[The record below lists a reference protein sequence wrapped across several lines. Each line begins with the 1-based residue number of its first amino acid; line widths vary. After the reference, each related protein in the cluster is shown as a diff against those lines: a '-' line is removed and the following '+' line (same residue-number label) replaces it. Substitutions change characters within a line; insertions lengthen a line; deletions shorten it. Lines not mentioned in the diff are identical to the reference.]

1 MEFEIKGQQYRSG
14 KLDAF
19 KQFHVARRLAPL
31 LGGIAQGGG
40 GDFSAFL
47 QPMAEA
53 IAHMPDADCDYILN
67 TCLAVVQRQQG
78 NAWASIMKGKEFMFD
93 DIDMGSMIQITVQVI
108 QENLGGFFSDPAA
121 IAQAS

>member
-1 MEFEIKGQQYRSG
+1 MEFEIKGQQYRAG
-14 KLDAF
+14 RLDAF

-31 LGGIAQGGG
+31 LGGIAKGGQ

-53 IAHMPDADCDYILN
+53 LAGMPDADCDFILN

-78 NAWASIMKGKEFMFD
+78 NAWAPIIKGKELMFE
-93 DIDMGSMIQITVQVI
+93 DIDMGSMIQITIKVI
-108 QENLGGFFSDPAA
+108 QENLGSFFSDPAA
-121 IAQAS
+121 IAQA